1 MNRAVT
7 PVLLLTGYLGSGKTT
22 LLNRILSNKKGI
34 KFAVIVNDI
43 GEVNIDANLIAQGGI
58 VGEGD
63 DSLVPLQ
70 NGCICCTL
78 KMDLVQQLSDLV
90 QEQRFDYIVIEASG
104 ICEPAP
110 IAQTITVYPQM
121 YPNLAT
127 KGIARL
133 DSVVTVVDALRLRDE
148 FAGGNDLCQK
158 QHAEDDLASLVIQ
171 QVEFCNTILLNKASE
186 VTPHELDHIKAIL
199 RELQPK
205 AEIIT
210 CDYCDVDLNKL
221 VHANAFDFNKVATSA
236 RWIEAVEGDDE
247 EEEQHEHEHEHEH
260 EHDVNPHV
268 WVSISKNIEE
278 VSNIAKELSAFDPNH
293 ASEYEANAD
302 AYIAKLENLRT
313 EMHAALDN
321 VNNKDIITFHEAF
334 PYFAE
339 EFNLNIAGVIE
350 VEPDSEP
357 SAKEVENIISII
369 NEKNIKALFTE
380 PQYSSKIADTIAKET
395 GASIYTL
402 DPIVTGDANEDAY
415 DDYIVKMQE
424 NLNTLKEALK

>member
-1 MNRAVT
+1 MKTKLTKILTIVFAASM
-7 PVLLLTGYLGSGKTT
+7 LLTGCNNSAESNNSIESNNKLTIVTSFYPMYISTLNIVKDIPDVEVINMTAPQTGCLHDYSLSTKDLKT
-22 LLNRILSNKKGI
+22 LSSADI
-34 KFAVIVNDI
+34 FVINGAGMESFLDDV
-43 GEVNIDANLIAQGGI
+43 ID
-58 VGEGD
+58 EY
-63 DSLVPLQ
+63 
-70 NGCICCTL
+70 
-78 KMDLVQQLSDLV
+78 SDLK
-90 QEQRFDYIVIEASG
+90 IIEASNG
-104 ICEPAP
+104 ISL
-110 IAQTITVYPQM
+110 I
-121 YPNLAT
+121 
-127 KGIARL
+127 
-133 DSVVTVVDALRLRDE
+133 
-148 FAGGNDLCQK
+148 
-158 QHAEDDLASLVIQ
+158 ED
-171 QVEFCNTILLNKASE
+171 T
-186 VTPHELDHIKAIL
+186 DH
-199 RELQPK
+199 
-205 AEIIT
+205 
-210 CDYCDVDLNKL
+210 D
-221 VHANAFDFNKVATSA
+221 
-236 RWIEAVEGDDE
+236 
-247 EEEQHEHEHEHEH
+247 EH

-369 NEKNIKALFTE
+369 NEKIIKALFTE

>member
-1 MNRAVT
+1 M
-7 PVLLLTGYLGSGKTT
+7 KTT
-22 LLNRILSNKKGI
+22 LTKILTIIILVSLFLTGCNNSAKSNNSTESNNKLTIVTSFYPMYISTLNIVKDIPNVEVLNMTTSQTGCLHDYSLSTKDLKTLSNADILIINGAGMES
-34 KFAVIVNDI
+34 FLDDVID
-43 GEVNIDANLIAQGGI
+43 EY
-58 VGEGD
+58 
-63 DSLVPLQ
+63 
-70 NGCICCTL
+70 
-78 KMDLVQQLSDLV
+78 SDLK
-90 QEQRFDYIVIEASG
+90 IIEASNG
-104 ICEPAP
+104 ISL
-110 IAQTITVYPQM
+110 I
-121 YPNLAT
+121 
-127 KGIARL
+127 
-133 DSVVTVVDALRLRDE
+133 
-148 FAGGNDLCQK
+148 
-158 QHAEDDLASLVIQ
+158 ED
-171 QVEFCNTILLNKASE
+171 T
-186 VTPHELDHIKAIL
+186 DH
-199 RELQPK
+199 
-205 AEIIT
+205 
-210 CDYCDVDLNKL
+210 D
-221 VHANAFDFNKVATSA
+221 
-236 RWIEAVEGDDE
+236 
-247 EEEQHEHEHEHEH
+247 EHEHEHEH

>member
-1 MNRAVT
+1 MKTKLTKILTIVFAT
-7 PVLLLTGYLGSGKTT
+7 SMLLTGCNNSAESNNSIESNNKLTIVTSFYPMYISTLNIVKDIPDVEVINMTAPQTGCLHDYSLSTKDLKT
-22 LLNRILSNKKGI
+22 LNSADI
-34 KFAVIVNDI
+34 FVINGAGMESFLDDV
-43 GEVNIDANLIAQGGI
+43 ID
-58 VGEGD
+58 EY
-63 DSLVPLQ
+63 
-70 NGCICCTL
+70 
-78 KMDLVQQLSDLV
+78 SDLK
-90 QEQRFDYIVIEASG
+90 IIEASNG
-104 ICEPAP
+104 ISL
-110 IAQTITVYPQM
+110 I
-121 YPNLAT
+121 
-127 KGIARL
+127 
-133 DSVVTVVDALRLRDE
+133 
-148 FAGGNDLCQK
+148 
-158 QHAEDDLASLVIQ
+158 EDTD
-171 QVEFCNTILLNKASE
+171 
-186 VTPHELDHIKAIL
+186 
-199 RELQPK
+199 
-205 AEIIT
+205 
-210 CDYCDVDLNKL
+210 
-221 VHANAFDFNKVATSA
+221 
-236 RWIEAVEGDDE
+236 
-247 EEEQHEHEHEHEH
+247 
-260 EHDVNPHV
+260 HDVNPHV

-395 GASIYTL
+395 GASVYTL

>member
-1 MNRAVT
+1 MKTKLTKILTIVFAASM
-7 PVLLLTGYLGSGKTT
+7 LLTGCNNSAESNNSIESNNKLTISTSFYPMYISTLNIVKDIPGVEVINMTAPQTGCLHDYSLSTKDLKT
-22 LLNRILSNKKGI
+22 LSSADI
-34 KFAVIVNDI
+34 FVINGAGMESFLDDV
-43 GEVNIDANLIAQGGI
+43 ID
-58 VGEGD
+58 EY
-63 DSLVPLQ
+63 
-70 NGCICCTL
+70 
-78 KMDLVQQLSDLV
+78 SDLK
-90 QEQRFDYIVIEASG
+90 IIEASNG
-104 ICEPAP
+104 ISL
-110 IAQTITVYPQM
+110 I
-121 YPNLAT
+121 
-127 KGIARL
+127 
-133 DSVVTVVDALRLRDE
+133 
-148 FAGGNDLCQK
+148 
-158 QHAEDDLASLVIQ
+158 EDTD
-171 QVEFCNTILLNKASE
+171 
-186 VTPHELDHIKAIL
+186 
-199 RELQPK
+199 
-205 AEIIT
+205 
-210 CDYCDVDLNKL
+210 
-221 VHANAFDFNKVATSA
+221 
-236 RWIEAVEGDDE
+236 
-247 EEEQHEHEHEHEH
+247 
-260 EHDVNPHV
+260 HDVNPHV

>member
-1 MNRAVT
+1 MKTKLTKILTIVFAASM
-7 PVLLLTGYLGSGKTT
+7 LLTGCNNSAESNNSIESNNKLTIVTSFYPMYISTLNIVKDIPDVEVINMTAPQTGCLHDYSLSTKDLKT
-22 LLNRILSNKKGI
+22 LSSADI
-34 KFAVIVNDI
+34 FVINGAGMESFLDDV
-43 GEVNIDANLIAQGGI
+43 ID
-58 VGEGD
+58 EY
-63 DSLVPLQ
+63 
-70 NGCICCTL
+70 
-78 KMDLVQQLSDLV
+78 SDLK
-90 QEQRFDYIVIEASG
+90 IIEASNG
-104 ICEPAP
+104 ISL
-110 IAQTITVYPQM
+110 I
-121 YPNLAT
+121 
-127 KGIARL
+127 
-133 DSVVTVVDALRLRDE
+133 
-148 FAGGNDLCQK
+148 
-158 QHAEDDLASLVIQ
+158 ED
-171 QVEFCNTILLNKASE
+171 T
-186 VTPHELDHIKAIL
+186 DH
-199 RELQPK
+199 
-205 AEIIT
+205 
-210 CDYCDVDLNKL
+210 D
-221 VHANAFDFNKVATSA
+221 
-236 RWIEAVEGDDE
+236 
-247 EEEQHEHEHEHEH
+247 EH

-278 VSNIAKELSAFDPNH
+278 ISNIAKELSAFDPNH

>member
-1 MNRAVT
+1 M
-7 PVLLLTGYLGSGKTT
+7 KTT
-22 LLNRILSNKKGI
+22 LTKILTIIILVSLFLTGCNNSAKSNNSTESNNKLTIVTSFYPMYISTLNIVKDIPDVEVINMTAPQTGCLHDYSLSTKDLKTLSNADILIINGAGMES
-34 KFAVIVNDI
+34 FLDDVID
-43 GEVNIDANLIAQGGI
+43 EY
-58 VGEGD
+58 
-63 DSLVPLQ
+63 
-70 NGCICCTL
+70 
-78 KMDLVQQLSDLV
+78 SDLK
-90 QEQRFDYIVIEASG
+90 IIEASNG
-104 ICEPAP
+104 ISL
-110 IAQTITVYPQM
+110 I
-121 YPNLAT
+121 
-127 KGIARL
+127 
-133 DSVVTVVDALRLRDE
+133 
-148 FAGGNDLCQK
+148 
-158 QHAEDDLASLVIQ
+158 ED
-171 QVEFCNTILLNKASE
+171 T
-186 VTPHELDHIKAIL
+186 DH
-199 RELQPK
+199 
-205 AEIIT
+205 
-210 CDYCDVDLNKL
+210 D
-221 VHANAFDFNKVATSA
+221 
-236 RWIEAVEGDDE
+236 
-247 EEEQHEHEHEHEH
+247 EH

-402 DPIVTGDANEDAY
+402 DPIAPSGNKYHRSGRRNPISAAGSPSE
-415 DDYIVKMQE
+415 
-424 NLNTLKEALK
+424 

>member
-1 MNRAVT
+1 MKTKLTKILTIVFAT
-7 PVLLLTGYLGSGKTT
+7 SMLLTGCNNSAE
-22 LLNRILSNKKGI
+22 SNKSIESNNKLTI
-34 KFAVIVNDI
+34 VTSFYPMYISTLNIVKDIPDVEVINMTAPQTGCLHDYSLSTKDLKTLSSADI
-43 GEVNIDANLIAQGGI
+43 FVINGAGMESFLDDVID
-58 VGEGD
+58 EY
-63 DSLVPLQ
+63 
-70 NGCICCTL
+70 
-78 KMDLVQQLSDLV
+78 SDLK
-90 QEQRFDYIVIEASG
+90 IIEASNG
-104 ICEPAP
+104 ISL
-110 IAQTITVYPQM
+110 I
-121 YPNLAT
+121 
-127 KGIARL
+127 
-133 DSVVTVVDALRLRDE
+133 
-148 FAGGNDLCQK
+148 
-158 QHAEDDLASLVIQ
+158 EDTD
-171 QVEFCNTILLNKASE
+171 
-186 VTPHELDHIKAIL
+186 
-199 RELQPK
+199 
-205 AEIIT
+205 
-210 CDYCDVDLNKL
+210 
-221 VHANAFDFNKVATSA
+221 
-236 RWIEAVEGDDE
+236 
-247 EEEQHEHEHEHEH
+247 
-260 EHDVNPHV
+260 HDVNPHV

>member
-1 MNRAVT
+1 MKTKLTKILTIVFAASM
-7 PVLLLTGYLGSGKTT
+7 LLTGCNNSAESNNSIESNNKLTIVTSFYPMYISTLNIVKDIPDVEVINMTAPQTGCLHAYSLSTKDLKT
-22 LLNRILSNKKGI
+22 LSSADI
-34 KFAVIVNDI
+34 FVINGAGMESFLDDV
-43 GEVNIDANLIAQGGI
+43 ID
-58 VGEGD
+58 EY
-63 DSLVPLQ
+63 
-70 NGCICCTL
+70 
-78 KMDLVQQLSDLV
+78 SDLK
-90 QEQRFDYIVIEASG
+90 IIEASNG
-104 ICEPAP
+104 ISL
-110 IAQTITVYPQM
+110 I
-121 YPNLAT
+121 
-127 KGIARL
+127 
-133 DSVVTVVDALRLRDE
+133 
-148 FAGGNDLCQK
+148 
-158 QHAEDDLASLVIQ
+158 ED
-171 QVEFCNTILLNKASE
+171 T
-186 VTPHELDHIKAIL
+186 DH
-199 RELQPK
+199 
-205 AEIIT
+205 
-210 CDYCDVDLNKL
+210 D
-221 VHANAFDFNKVATSA
+221 
-236 RWIEAVEGDDE
+236 
-247 EEEQHEHEHEHEH
+247 EH

>member
-1 MNRAVT
+1 MTA
-7 PVLLLTGYLGSGKTT
+7 PQTGCLHDYSLSTKDLKT
-22 LLNRILSNKKGI
+22 LSSADI
-34 KFAVIVNDI
+34 FVINGAGMESFLDDV
-43 GEVNIDANLIAQGGI
+43 ID
-58 VGEGD
+58 EY
-63 DSLVPLQ
+63 
-70 NGCICCTL
+70 
-78 KMDLVQQLSDLV
+78 SDLK
-90 QEQRFDYIVIEASG
+90 IIEASNG
-104 ICEPAP
+104 ISL
-110 IAQTITVYPQM
+110 I
-121 YPNLAT
+121 
-127 KGIARL
+127 
-133 DSVVTVVDALRLRDE
+133 
-148 FAGGNDLCQK
+148 
-158 QHAEDDLASLVIQ
+158 EDTD
-171 QVEFCNTILLNKASE
+171 
-186 VTPHELDHIKAIL
+186 
-199 RELQPK
+199 
-205 AEIIT
+205 
-210 CDYCDVDLNKL
+210 
-221 VHANAFDFNKVATSA
+221 
-236 RWIEAVEGDDE
+236 
-247 EEEQHEHEHEHEH
+247 
-260 EHDVNPHV
+260 HDVNPHV

>member
-1 MNRAVT
+1 MKTKLTKILTIVFAASM
-7 PVLLLTGYLGSGKTT
+7 LLTGCNNYAESNNSIESNNKLTIVTSFYPMYISTLNIVKDIPDVEVINMTAPQTGCLHDYSLSTKDLKT
-22 LLNRILSNKKGI
+22 LSSADI
-34 KFAVIVNDI
+34 FVINGAGMESFLDDV
-43 GEVNIDANLIAQGGI
+43 ID
-58 VGEGD
+58 EY
-63 DSLVPLQ
+63 
-70 NGCICCTL
+70 
-78 KMDLVQQLSDLV
+78 SDLK
-90 QEQRFDYIVIEASG
+90 IIEASNG
-104 ICEPAP
+104 ISL
-110 IAQTITVYPQM
+110 I
-121 YPNLAT
+121 
-127 KGIARL
+127 
-133 DSVVTVVDALRLRDE
+133 
-148 FAGGNDLCQK
+148 
-158 QHAEDDLASLVIQ
+158 ED
-171 QVEFCNTILLNKASE
+171 T
-186 VTPHELDHIKAIL
+186 DH
-199 RELQPK
+199 
-205 AEIIT
+205 
-210 CDYCDVDLNKL
+210 D
-221 VHANAFDFNKVATSA
+221 
-236 RWIEAVEGDDE
+236 
-247 EEEQHEHEHEHEH
+247 EH

>member
-1 MNRAVT
+1 M
-7 PVLLLTGYLGSGKTT
+7 KTT
-22 LLNRILSNKKGI
+22 LTKILTIIIVTSMFLTGCNNSAKSNNSTEPNNKLTIVTSFYPMYISTLNIVKDIPNVEVINMTAPQTGCLHDYSLSTKDLKTLSSADI
-34 KFAVIVNDI
+34 FVINGAGMESFLDDV
-43 GEVNIDANLIAQGGI
+43 ID
-58 VGEGD
+58 EY
-63 DSLVPLQ
+63 
-70 NGCICCTL
+70 
-78 KMDLVQQLSDLV
+78 SDLK
-90 QEQRFDYIVIEASG
+90 IIEASNG
-104 ICEPAP
+104 ISLIED
-110 IAQTITVYPQM
+110 T
-121 YPNLAT
+121 
-127 KGIARL
+127 
-133 DSVVTVVDALRLRDE
+133 DHDE
-148 FAGGNDLCQK
+148 HD
-158 QHAEDDLASLVIQ
+158 
-171 QVEFCNTILLNKASE
+171 
-186 VTPHELDHIKAIL
+186 
-199 RELQPK
+199 
-205 AEIIT
+205 
-210 CDYCDVDLNKL
+210 
-221 VHANAFDFNKVATSA
+221 
-236 RWIEAVEGDDE
+236 
-247 EEEQHEHEHEHEH
+247 HEHEH

>member
-1 MNRAVT
+1 MKSKLTKILTIVFAT
-7 PVLLLTGYLGSGKTT
+7 SMLLTGCNNSAE
-22 LLNRILSNKKGI
+22 SNKSIESNNKLTI
-34 KFAVIVNDI
+34 VTSFYPMYISTLNIVKDIPDVEVINMTAPQTGCLHDYSLSTKDLKTLSSADI
-43 GEVNIDANLIAQGGI
+43 FVINGAGMESFLDDVID
-58 VGEGD
+58 EY
-63 DSLVPLQ
+63 
-70 NGCICCTL
+70 
-78 KMDLVQQLSDLV
+78 SDLK
-90 QEQRFDYIVIEASG
+90 IIEASNG
-104 ICEPAP
+104 ISL
-110 IAQTITVYPQM
+110 I
-121 YPNLAT
+121 
-127 KGIARL
+127 
-133 DSVVTVVDALRLRDE
+133 
-148 FAGGNDLCQK
+148 
-158 QHAEDDLASLVIQ
+158 ED
-171 QVEFCNTILLNKASE
+171 T
-186 VTPHELDHIKAIL
+186 DH
-199 RELQPK
+199 
-205 AEIIT
+205 
-210 CDYCDVDLNKL
+210 D
-221 VHANAFDFNKVATSA
+221 
-236 RWIEAVEGDDE
+236 
-247 EEEQHEHEHEHEH
+247 EH

-402 DPIVTGDANEDAY
+402 DPIVTGDANENAY

>member
-1 MNRAVT
+1 MKSKLTKILTIVFAASM
-7 PVLLLTGYLGSGKTT
+7 LLTGCNNSAESNNSIESNNKLTIVTSFYPMYISTLNIVKDIPDVEVINMTAPQTGCLHDYSLSTKDLKT
-22 LLNRILSNKKGI
+22 LSSADI
-34 KFAVIVNDI
+34 FVINGAGMESFLDDV
-43 GEVNIDANLIAQGGI
+43 ID
-58 VGEGD
+58 EY
-63 DSLVPLQ
+63 
-70 NGCICCTL
+70 
-78 KMDLVQQLSDLV
+78 SDLK
-90 QEQRFDYIVIEASG
+90 IIEASNG
-104 ICEPAP
+104 ISL
-110 IAQTITVYPQM
+110 I
-121 YPNLAT
+121 
-127 KGIARL
+127 
-133 DSVVTVVDALRLRDE
+133 
-148 FAGGNDLCQK
+148 
-158 QHAEDDLASLVIQ
+158 ED
-171 QVEFCNTILLNKASE
+171 T
-186 VTPHELDHIKAIL
+186 DH
-199 RELQPK
+199 
-205 AEIIT
+205 
-210 CDYCDVDLNKL
+210 D
-221 VHANAFDFNKVATSA
+221 
-236 RWIEAVEGDDE
+236 
-247 EEEQHEHEHEHEH
+247 EH

>member
-1 MNRAVT
+1 MKSKLTKILTIVFAT
-7 PVLLLTGYLGSGKTT
+7 SMLLTGCNNSAE
-22 LLNRILSNKKGI
+22 SNKSIESNNKLTI
-34 KFAVIVNDI
+34 VTSFYPMYISTLNIVKDIPDVEVINMTAPQTGCLHDYSLSTKDLKTLSSADI
-43 GEVNIDANLIAQGGI
+43 FVINGAGMESFLDDVID
-58 VGEGD
+58 EY
-63 DSLVPLQ
+63 
-70 NGCICCTL
+70 
-78 KMDLVQQLSDLV
+78 SDLK
-90 QEQRFDYIVIEASG
+90 IIEASNG
-104 ICEPAP
+104 ISL
-110 IAQTITVYPQM
+110 I
-121 YPNLAT
+121 
-127 KGIARL
+127 
-133 DSVVTVVDALRLRDE
+133 
-148 FAGGNDLCQK
+148 
-158 QHAEDDLASLVIQ
+158 EDTD
-171 QVEFCNTILLNKASE
+171 
-186 VTPHELDHIKAIL
+186 
-199 RELQPK
+199 
-205 AEIIT
+205 
-210 CDYCDVDLNKL
+210 
-221 VHANAFDFNKVATSA
+221 
-236 RWIEAVEGDDE
+236 
-247 EEEQHEHEHEHEH
+247 
-260 EHDVNPHV
+260 HDVNPHV

-380 PQYSSKIADTIAKET
+380 PQYSSKIADTISKET